1 MYSESLHTLT
11 IVSRT
16 ISPLIPIISFC
27 IFEDVYF
34 ILELGTVLSRW
45 DCSWTNDANLPWNY
59 LCLLYGPDLQYFD
72 DRKES
77 IHRLPPSQ
85 CVCFWQ
91 YPFCADRD
99 GSIDV
104 LDLISKQWDDV
115 SVLRV
120 MNVWP
125 IVYGGRYK
133 SFVYTRLTDKYNTR
147 RAIFSILWKWI
158 PKPMS
163 LSMPLNRTFPFDC
176 TDL

>member
-99 GSIDV
+99 GNIEIMDSVFDV

-120 MNVWP
+120 VLYSYECLTN
-125 IVYGGRYK
+125 
-133 SFVYTRLTDKYNTR
+133 RLRGYIQR
-147 RAIFSILWKWI
+147 FFST
-158 PKPMS
+158 S
-163 LSMPLNRTFPFDC
+163 LLPNKTEEEQ
-176 TDL
+176 

>member
-77 IHRLPPSQ
+77 IPRLPPSQ

-99 GSIDV
+99 GNIDV

-115 SVLRV
+115 SELRV
-120 MNVWP
+120 VL
-125 IVYGGRYK
+125 YSYDQ
-133 SFVYTRLTDKYNTR
+133 SFTGVDTKVLSLLALLSNTTQEE
-147 RAIFSILWKWI
+147 
-158 PKPMS
+158 P
-163 LSMPLNRTFPFDC
+163 
-176 TDL
+176 